1 MALSQNQI
9 LALLIWRL
17 DLDPLELPIYEIPN
31 TAFALQRSNV
41 SFNFFVAFFVQGFI
55 WFFNADMKYWQ
66 KFTTFSW

>member
-17 DLDPLELPIYEIPN
+17 ELLELPIYEIPN
-31 TAFALQRSNV
+31 TAFTLQRSNV

-55 WFFNADMKYWQ
+55 WFFNADMKY
-66 KFTTFSW
+66 